1 MNDDTLDYML
11 NSISALE
18 LSRPEVSNGTQDNF
32 NHLISKEVKR
42 QMEYVTLQKTEVQ
55 QVSEIAVR
63 DTLKSMVSAIGAPR
77 SYTTPIYNEIGSNQS
92 YFDRL
97 KEELYI

>member
-32 NHLISKEVKR
+32 NHLINGN
-42 QMEYVTLQKTEVQ
+42 ME
-55 QVSEIAVR
+55 
-63 DTLKSMVSAIGAPR
+63 
-77 SYTTPIYNEIGSNQS
+77 
-92 YFDRL
+92 
-97 KEELYI
+97 